1 VTALLSIGL
10 LEAGAELLFASVL
23 ILMLAY
29 DLLPAVGIVF
39 LDIKFVKGE
48 YYTILIPE
56 FFQWRLRLI

>member
-1 VTALLSIGL
+1 MGL

-39 LDIKFVKGE
+39 LDIRFVKGE
-48 YYTILIPE
+48 YYTI
-56 FFQWRLRLI
+56 